1 MLKSELLL
9 KLQEENQGV
18 LCVETA
24 VKHGISKTYFAEY
37 VKNNDLEKISH
48 GIYIAQGAWKDEL
61 YLLQLRFK
69 GMIYSH
75 ETALYL
81 LDLSDREPQQY
92 TSTVKTGY
100 NYSALSALGV
110 KVYSIK
116 KELYEL
122 GLINVLSPNSHN
134 LRCYNAERTICDILR
149 SRNNI
154 EIQDLQTAIT
164 TYTRSTKKNIP
175 LLMRYAKEF
184 RVEKIL
190 RRYLEVLL

>member
-1 MLKSELLL
+1 
-9 KLQEENQGV
+9 
-18 LCVETA
+18 
-24 VKHGISKTYFAEY
+24 
-37 VKNNDLEKISH
+37 
-48 GIYIAQGAWKDEL
+48 
-61 YLLQLRFK
+61 
-69 GMIYSH
+69 MIYSH

-81 LDLSDREPQQY
+81 LDLSDREPLQY

>member
-9 KLQEENQGV
+9 KLQKDNYGV

-24 VKHGISKTYFAEY
+24 VKHGISKPYFAEY
-37 VKNNDLEKISH
+37 VKNNAFEKVSH
-48 GIYIAQGAWKDEL
+48 GVYIAQGAWKDEL
-61 YLLQLRFK
+61 YLLQLRYK
-69 GMIYSH
+69 GIIYSH

-81 LDLSDREPQQY
+81 LDLADREPLQY
-92 TSTVKTGY
+92 TATVKTGY
-100 NYSALSALGV
+100 NYSALSALGT

-116 KELYEL
+116 KELFDL
-122 GLINVLSPNSHN
+122 GLINVLSPNGHH
-134 LRCYNAERTICDILR
+134 LRCYNAERTLCDILR
-149 SRNNI
+149 SRNTV
-154 EIQDLQTAIT
+154 EIQDMQTALTI
-164 TYTRSTKKNIP
+164 YARSTTKNIP